1 MANIVKRSKKKVKFS
16 DMSTFQK
23 VVHGFGWYGIITTG
37 IVIVGVATGSLLV
50 SNNK

>member
-1 MANIVKRSKKKVKFS
+1 MANIVKRSKKVKFS

-37 IVIVGVATGSLLV
+37 IVIVGVATGSLV
-50 SNNK
+50 VTNK